1 MKLGL
6 NLSFAVKR
14 WLDPVELAKMI
25 KEDFGVDHVQF
36 TWDLIDPWWPQAQR
50 DVMVYQYKDA
60 FADAGITIDATF
72 GGLASYSYA
81 HLLAPTKVQR
91 DIAFTFFKR
100 LNSHSNEA
108 RRKIAKPTIKD
119 TLIIFQI

>member
-36 TWDLIDPWWPQAQR
+36 TWRCLSFQWRMFRVPTTSSRKSGSEEADSWNFWMLRWVSEKPSGMQR
-50 DVMVYQYKDA
+50 LWESV
-60 FADAGITIDATF
+60 F
-72 GGLASYSYA
+72 
-81 HLLAPTKVQR
+81 TK
-91 DIAFTFFKR
+91 
-100 LNSHSNEA
+100 
-108 RRKIAKPTIKD
+108 
-119 TLIIFQI
+119 

>member
-1 MKLGL
+1 M
-6 NLSFAVKR
+6 
-14 WLDPVELAKMI
+14 DPVELAKMI

-81 HLLAPTKVQR
+81 HLLAPTKCTKGYR
-91 DIAFTFFKR
+91 FYIFFKR
-100 LNSHSNEA
+100 AIDMTVDMGAKSHGNTC
-108 RRKIAKPTIKD
+108 RWYGLP
-119 TLIIFQI
+119 

>member
-60 FADAGITIDATF
+60 FADAGITIDAT
-72 GGLASYSYA
+72 LA
-81 HLLAPTKVQR
+81 LT
-91 DIAFTFFKR
+91 AF
-100 LNSHSNEA
+100 L
-108 RRKIAKPTIKD
+108 
-119 TLIIFQI
+119 

>member
-60 FADAGITIDATF
+60 FADAGITIDACILFLRPFAGTDKSTK
-72 GGLASYSYA
+72 GYSFY
-81 HLLAPTKVQR
+81 
-91 DIAFTFFKR
+91 
-100 LNSHSNEA
+100 
-108 RRKIAKPTIKD
+108 
-119 TLIIFQI
+119 IF

>member
-72 GGLASYSYA
+72 LRPFAGTDKN
-81 HLLAPTKVQR
+81 TKGYR
-91 DIAFTFFKR
+91 FY
-100 LNSHSNEA
+100 
-108 RRKIAKPTIKD
+108 
-119 TLIIFQI
+119 IF